1 MTDAVVGFVL
11 EKLESLLVHEANL
24 FRRVKGDVKLL
35 QDDLGIMNAFLK
47 DSEGK
52 GDDHHTV
59 KVLINQI
66 RDTAYEA
73 EDVTNTYMAQ
83 VIKQRRRK
91 LLMKLFHWFD
101 HAFALHAVAEKTQSV
116 KKRIENIYANK
127 TTFGIEA
134 QSHVD
139 EEAEQ
144 SLQQRR
150 RNVEEEDVV
159 GFIDDT
165 AKLVDQLTNEQRLHR
180 EVISIIGM
188 GGLGKTTLARKIYNN
203 ARIKNRFDHC
213 AWVNVSQEYKTSVL
227 LLDILKCFVKLS
239 DEMYKMSNEELK
251 VMLRDKLKGKRYFV
265 VMDDVWKPRFWDEIR
280 ACFPD
285 DSNGSRILITSRE
298 KEVASHANSTPPY
311 FLPFLDKERSW
322 ELLCKKVF
330 RGEKCPSNLERL
342 GRQLAEKCKGLPLS
356 IVVLG
361 GILANKEKTQ
371 QTWSNFSSN
380 VNWFLIDD
388 DSNGCLDILALSYNH
403 LPRKLRLC
411 FLYVGVFPEDFLIP
425 ARTLLQMWVA
435 EGFISVEND
444 SKKMD
449 EIDVAEY
456 YLEQLIDRS
465 LILVASRRSDG
476 GVKTCRIHD
485 LVRDFCIKMSIQEKF
500 YEVRVNSA
508 DLRRLSNSSVP
519 RRLSIQGNIDSE
531 SISSSGTSNNSIS
544 VGSFLLFSS
553 YFDFDPLKWA
563 SKNFRFIQLLSVDV
577 DNSSDYLPTFSKEIG
592 QLVFLRYLK
601 ISSWGP
607 IYTDGYW
614 KSFPAS
620 ICKLPYLETIHLERW
635 AAMRMPNEIW
645 MMKQLR
651 HLYASGGIE
660 LEPPSKVGHTLSN
673 LKVLSFV
680 RVDGKTSILFRKSLF
695 PNLRKLHLG
704 RYSPDVI
711 DTSTR
716 SEILASLESLQNLQ
730 ILKLSELKVGR
741 WLDLFPSSSS
751 ESSSKLTKIT
761 FVKCGF
767 VDPNHLM
774 GILGKLANLQILK
787 IKNCYMSS
795 RQLHFMAGE
804 FPLLEVF
811 KMIDLSAIETWK
823 LETNAMPNLQ
833 HLVIH
838 GCDDLRNLPDELWS
852 LANLRMVEVSDIQA
866 DLREKLMI
874 KQSKMKKDGYSCK
887 LILRPGY
894 YSPPSSL
901 PRSPPPPLP
910 PGPPPPRF
918 FFD

>member
-322 ELLCKKVF
+322 ELLCKK
-330 RGEKCPSNLERL
+330 
-342 GRQLAEKCKGLPLS
+342 
-356 IVVLG
+356 
-361 GILANKEKTQ
+361 
-371 QTWSNFSSN
+371 
-380 VNWFLIDD
+380 
-388 DSNGCLDILALSYNH
+388 
-403 LPRKLRLC
+403 
-411 FLYVGVFPEDFLIP
+411 
-425 ARTLLQMWVA
+425 
-435 EGFISVEND
+435 
-444 SKKMD
+444 
-449 EIDVAEY
+449 
-456 YLEQLIDRS
+456 
-465 LILVASRRSDG
+465 
-476 GVKTCRIHD
+476 
-485 LVRDFCIKMSIQEKF
+485 
-500 YEVRVNSA
+500 VRVNSA

-901 PRSPPPPLP
+901 PR
-910 PGPPPPRF
+910 RK
-918 FFD
+918 